1 MPKASAFELF
11 LRPEAH
17 RACGEPGRGVQDTAT
32 QPNMGFPS
40 GHTAG
45 LRHQLRSPLCAELR
59 AGVQG
64 AACALGDPGEAAVPA
79 GDHRGAW
86 STEELVCA
94 WAFLGG
100 LVLNR
105 KTNTNSRDFLL

>member
-1 MPKASAFELF
+1 MPKASAFEIS
-11 LRPEAH
+11 LRPQAH

-32 QPNMGFPS
+32 RQNMGCPS

-45 LRHQLRSPLCAELR
+45 LWHQLCSPLSAELR
-59 AGVQG
+59 GGVQG
-64 AACALGDPGEAAVPA
+64 AACTLGDPGEAAVSA
-79 GDHRGAW
+79 EAHRGAW
-86 STEELVCA
+86 STEELACA

-105 KTNTNSRDFLL
+105 NTNSRDFLL